1 MLNDVIDFLG
11 HENPLSKLIVQTL
24 ERNDVSTPL
33 MSVGAVLMSVGA
45 VSYQSERVS
54 CTAYSGASIEMD
66 FESYAT
72 REDERFWHAGFCIGE
87 IQEPDDPLTICITN
101 ARDDFIPSGTFCF
114 LGYPLEVENGLAQST
129 LRHFRDNLTNTD
141 VSLKRGM
148 DVLPVPGRFV
158 M

>member
-1 MLNDVIDFLG
+1 MVNDIIDFLG
-11 HENPLSKLIVQTL
+11 HENPLSKLIVQSL
-24 ERNDVSTPL
+24 GRHDVSTPS
-33 MSVGAVLMSVGA
+33 MSVDAF
-45 VSYQSERVS
+45 SYQCESMS
-54 CTAYSGASIEMD
+54 YQAYSGASIEMD

-87 IQEPDDPLTICITN
+87 IQEPDDPLTICVTN

>member
-33 MSVGAVLMSVGA
+33 MSVDA

-54 CTAYSGASIEMD
+54 CTAYLGASIEMD
-66 FESYAT
+66 FESYVT
-72 REDERFWHAGFCIGE
+72 REDEQFWHAGFCIGE
-87 IQEPDDPLTICITN
+87 IQEPDDPLTICVTN
-101 ARDDFIPSGTFCF
+101 ACEEYITSGTFCF
-114 LGYPLEVENGLAQST
+114 LGCPLPIENGLVQST
-129 LRHFRDNLTNTD
+129 LRYFRDNLTNTD

-148 DVLPVPGRFV
+148 DKFPVPGRFV